1 MQTLR
6 NLGTNLLTILFL
18 NLRSNKVHY
27 PIVEGISMQLTILFF
42 IHLFHIEN
50 LATMSMQEYF
60 LLSLFEFYF
69 YCQGGRGLVG
79 GEAGASAPCT
89 VSSDGAAA
97 D

>member
-1 MQTLR
+1 
-6 NLGTNLLTILFL
+6 
-18 NLRSNKVHY
+18 
-27 PIVEGISMQLTILFF
+27 
-42 IHLFHIEN
+42 
-50 LATMSMQEYF
+50 MSMQEYF

-97 D
+97 DRCQERQDQDGDRSLAHRGVHNPLWELGFQADRHERQEAA